1 MPHSKFVI
9 TTNGGGQSLGF
20 YNHMINVNS
29 FPFGFL
35 PMNKNLDKILDNKN
49 DFILYKNFFFK
60 KKKILNIKKF
70 PDIAYKSK
78 LSRDYEVYD
87 NDNIQLL
94 KFCKKNYKK
103 YIK

>member
-49 DFILYKNFFFK
+49 DYINYKNFFLK
-60 KKKILNIKKF
+60 KKKF
-70 PDIAYKSK
+70 
-78 LSRDYEVYD
+78 
-87 NDNIQLL
+87 
-94 KFCKKNYKK
+94 
-103 YIK
+103 